1 MNYIILFLLAIGI
14 ILMCRAFRKH
24 RETFI
29 QIPEIRKFF
38 NKKKRQIRK
47 TKERIQKEH
56 IYPLKVA
63 LRKNKLLS

>member
-1 MNYIILFLLAIGI
+1 MNYMILFLLAIAV

-29 QIPEIRKFF
+29 QIPEVRSFF
-38 NKKKRQIRK
+38 NKKRRQLRK

-56 IYPLKVA
+56 IYPLKVK